1 MVSNKVRP
9 IQVTQ
14 VFDERGRQ
22 ATSESSSGTDIIL
35 NIKCSWYFQLG
46 THFVLGI
53 LHFFSLLSGP
63 IVSCISGSFLCLI
76 PNQNILEQPSFW
88 IEDLFYRFMAA
99 IPIMI
104 GQNLLRAEYWSNLTF
119 EKRGLSYL
127 ILVGTGFALY
137 ACIMTGYSY
146 LWIFHYGYNPPIP
159 LNLHVGG
166 SLTLIGL
173 NIALWFRCVT
183 ENT

>member
-1 MVSNKVRP
+1 M
-9 IQVTQ
+9 
-14 VFDERGRQ
+14 
-22 ATSESSSGTDIIL
+22 
-35 NIKCSWYFQLG
+35 
-46 THFVLGI
+46 
-53 LHFFSLLSGP
+53 
-63 IVSCISGSFLCLI
+63 SCISGSFLCLI
-76 PNQNILEQPSFW
+76 PNKNILEQPSFW

-104 GQNLLRAEYWSNLTF
+104 GQNLLRAEYWSNLMF

-127 ILVGTGFALY
+127 ILVGTGFVLY

-166 SLTLIGL
+166 SLTLIGI
-173 NIALWFRCVT
+173 NIALWFRSVYLLFDFCNAAT
-183 ENT
+183 NNIFSLFFPDCLKPQGTWMASRKGMPGTSAKSWLYF